1 MPMGM
6 LRKFR
11 RFSRGWTVRPASNAG
26 GTLPSGSRAQAVS
39 ESVPM
44 HVGLLRQ
51 SVQRPSRAYTAQ
63 QRPDKITRRNSKRFV
78 KETRRHTRDDVGMKS
93 GDGDGEAEPDGRRGL
108 LFLTEDESTTPQLLS
123 ISTEVDEPPLFSFGD
138 STCPI
143 LLLSSG
149 EGWDRQASLERP
161 SPSLA

>member
-1 MPMGM
+1 MPKGM

-63 QRPDKITRRNSKRFV
+63 QRPDKIARRNSKRFV
-78 KETRRHTRDDVGMKS
+78 TETRRHTRNDKGMK
-93 GDGDGEAEPDGRRGL
+93 GRDGDGKAEPDGRRGMRVVV
-108 LFLTEDESTTPQLLS
+108 F
-123 ISTEVDEPPLFSFGD
+123 
-138 STCPI
+138 
-143 LLLSSG
+143 
-149 EGWDRQASLERP
+149 DR
-161 SPSLA
+161 